1 MSILMSMVAMFAF
14 PVALALGMDRFSGR
28 RMTGLLLVGVII
40 TAPVA
45 LGSGQWI
52 DPFAATWGVA
62 EFSLV
67 ASSVIHGL
75 VYALYVWM
83 VGRAGA
89 VFSSQVSYLVTGF
102 GVFWAMLLL
111 GEGYLPYIWAALGM
125 ILFGLFLVQPKA
137 NNTTPDGLA

>member
-1 MSILMSMVAMFAF
+1 
-14 PVALALGMDRFSGR
+14 
-28 RMTGLLLVGVII
+28 
-40 TAPVA
+40 
-45 LGSGQWI
+45 
-52 DPFAATWGVA
+52 
-62 EFSLV
+62 
-67 ASSVIHGL
+67 
-75 VYALYVWM
+75 M